1 MGFEFGQA
9 VLFYFFEILMIVFC
23 FISFHCLLACLFFS
37 LFWSLFHVE
46 DFAQLSV
53 IVGCLSALA
62 DHRFYCGVPG
72 WAVEENLG
80 YPYSCPRT

>member
-1 MGFEFGQA
+1 
-9 VLFYFFEILMIVFC
+9 MIVFC

-46 DFAQLSV
+46 DFPQLSV

-62 DHRFYCGVPG
+62 DHRFYCGVPLKRI
-72 WAVEENLG
+72 WDTPTPAPEH
-80 YPYSCPRT
+80 S